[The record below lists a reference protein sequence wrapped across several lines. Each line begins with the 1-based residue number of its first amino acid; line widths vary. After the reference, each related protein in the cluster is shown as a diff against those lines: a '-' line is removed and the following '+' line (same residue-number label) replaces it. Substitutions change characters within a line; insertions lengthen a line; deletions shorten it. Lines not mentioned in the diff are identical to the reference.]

1 MNDKPKDPMVVIK
14 NIKKTAKYIG
24 KDVAKNRG
32 IPLDEFANYIKPR
45 EIVSIIK
52 QFSIEKDSQYLMN
65 TKILQRIFTEVHDW
79 VLGVTLSRM
88 ASKDLIET
96 YWDNNLNCM
105 TFSPKGDKNGTKTV

>member
-1 MNDKPKDPMVVIK
+1 MEKDPLVIIK

-32 IPLDEFANYIKPR
+32 IPLDEFSKYIKPK

-52 QFSIEKDSQYLMN
+52 QYSIDKNDKYLMN
-65 TKILQRIFTEVHDW
+65 TKILQKIFTEVHDW
-79 VLGVTLSRM
+79 VLGVTLSQM

-96 YWDNNLNCM
+96 YWDNTLNCM
-105 TFSPKGDKNGTKTV
+105 TFAPKGNENGKETI

>member
-1 MNDKPKDPMVVIK
+1 MDKEPLVVIK
-14 NIKKTAKYIG
+14 NLKKTAKYIG

-32 IPLDEFANYIKPR
+32 IPLSELTNYIKPK

-52 QFSIEKDSQYLMN
+52 QYCISKEDKYLMN
-65 TKILQRIFTEVHDW
+65 TKILQKIFTEVHDW
-79 VLGVTLSRM
+79 VLGVTLSKM

-105 TFSPKGDKNGTKTV
+105 TFSPKVGQDGKETH